1 VDAAA
6 GPDLPSLLRRF
17 RTQAGFSQQTLADR
31 ALISVQ
37 AVSAL
42 ERGSR
47 KVPYRYTLDRIAD
60 ALSLSQEE
68 RTELE
73 SSARRA
79 RGQHLDE
86 PVGVPAHNLPR
97 QLTSFFGRAGVLK
110 EIVLLLART
119 PLVSIVGTGGAGK
132 TRLAVAVA
140 SALLGKFGDGVC
152 FVDLSPLSDPGLV
165 PQALA
170 GALRVEE
177 SPKRSLVET
186 LVAYLAQKRLLIVL
200 DNCEHVMSG
209 ARAIAGIVLSEC
221 PEIRLL
227 ATSRE
232 ALAVGGERAY
242 RIPPLDVPR
251 GTPTPEEALRHGAV
265 ELFVDRMRAVDT
277 QAAIT
282 PENVE
287 PIVEICR
294 RLDGLPLALELAAA
308 RTAVLSPSQ
317 LCERLDRIFD
327 VLAKNEGAAISR
339 HETMRAVIDWS
350 SALLP
355 SHARLLFARLA
366 VFVGG
371 FSLESATAV
380 CSDERLPSSG
390 LLESL
395 TSLAAQSLITVDF
408 EGGGA
413 RYHLLEAT
421 RQYALEKLEQH
432 GERAAIAQQH
442 GVAFLHMAERFDS
455 EWYNAAER
463 SWFREAQAEVDNFR
477 AALSWSLAEGH
488 DVSSGRLLAAAL
500 ARVWYSIAPLEGR
513 RWVHLAIERSDE
525 QTPIEVRARLYV
537 ADAELCSSLGEYK
550 AALSAAQQALQ
561 LGDGLGELQ
570 RARAEQ
576 AAGSAFGALGRA
588 AEGQTLLEDALAI
601 SCRLDNR
608 RMQALVLGDLGTA
621 RSRCGDLEGAKGF
634 YAEALEYYEALN
646 LERPAASI
654 AGNLAEVEFAAGD
667 AAAALQLAEQ
677 ARAGHEAAQ
686 NRRSVANVFCN
697 MAAYLIALD
706 CFDDARAYGREALAA
721 VREVKRT
728 VLTAYVLQ
736 HLAAVGALQPLS
748 AHGNGDAVRKR
759 AAMLLGFVDAWLT
772 KLEAPREYTE
782 RQEYERVVTSLRAA
796 MGDRFESAMAH
807 GAGWTEA
814 AAVATAL
821 EL

>member
-1 VDAAA
+1 M
-6 GPDLPSLLRRF
+6 
-17 RTQAGFSQQTLADR
+17 QAGFSQQTLADR

-47 KVPYRYTLDRIAD
+47 KVPYRHTLDRIAE
-60 ALSLSQEE
+60 ALSLTQEQ
-68 RTELE
+68 RAELE

-79 RGQHLDE
+79 RGRLDE
-86 PVGVPAHNLPR
+86 PVALPANELPR
-97 QLTSFFGRAGVLK
+97 HLTSFFGRAEAVK
-110 EIVLLLART
+110 QIVALLART

-132 TRLAVAVA
+132 TRLAVAVG
-140 SALLGKFGDGVC
+140 SALLSKFADGVW
-152 FVDLSPLSDPGLV
+152 FVDLSTLSDPALV

-186 LVAYLAQKRLLIVL
+186 LIAYLVQKRLLLVL
-200 DNCEHVMSG
+200 DNCEQVMSG
-209 ARAIAGIVLSEC
+209 ARAIAGTLLREC
-221 PEIRLL
+221 PEIKLL

-232 ALAVGGERAY
+232 ALAVAGERAY
-242 RIPPLDVPR
+242 RIPPLEVPR
-251 GTPTPEEALRHGAV
+251 GTPTPEEALRYGAV
-265 ELFVDRMRAVDT
+265 ELFVDRMRAADA

-282 PENVE
+282 RENVE

-308 RTAVLSPSQ
+308 RTALLSPSQ

-327 VLAKNEGAAISR
+327 VLPNNEGASVPR
-339 HETMRAVIDWS
+339 HATMRAVIDWS
-350 SALLP
+350 CALLSP
-355 SHARLLFARLA
+355 QARLLLARLA
-366 VFVGG
+366 IFVGG

-380 CSDERLPSSG
+380 CSDDRLPPAG
-390 LLESL
+390 ILESL
-395 TSLAAQSLITVDF
+395 SSLVTQSLITVDF
-408 EGGGA
+408 EGRDA

-432 GERAAIAQQH
+432 GERAAIAQH
-442 GVAFLHMAERFDS
+442 HAVAFLRTAERLDR
-455 EWYNAAER
+455 EWYDATER

-477 AALSWSLAEGH
+477 AALRWSLAEDH
-488 DVSSGRLLAAAL
+488 DVSCGRMLAMSL

-513 RWVHLAIERSDE
+513 RWVRLAMECVDE
-525 QTPIEVRARLYV
+525 QTPIDVRARLHV

-561 LGDGLGELQ
+561 LDDGLGELQ
-570 RARAEQ
+570 QARAEQ

-588 AEGQTLLEDALAI
+588 SEGQALLEDALAI
-601 SCRLDNR
+601 SRRLNNR

-621 RSRCGDLEGAKGF
+621 RSRCGDLEGAKRF
-634 YAEALEYYEALN
+634 YANALEYYEALN

-677 ARAGHEAAQ
+677 ARAAHEATQ
-686 NRRSVANVFCN
+686 NRRSVANVLCN
-697 MAAYLIALD
+697 MAAYLIFLD

-721 VREVKRT
+721 VREVRRT

-748 AHGNGDAVRKR
+748 GHGNGDAVRKR
-759 AAMLLGFVDAWLT
+759 AAMLLGFVEAWLT

-782 RQEYERVVTSLRAA
+782 QQEYERVIDSLRAT
-796 MGDRFESAMAH
+796 MGDRLESAMAH
-807 GAGWTEA
+807 GAEWSEA
-814 AAVATAL
+814 AAVAAAL